1 MAEIAGACR
10 EPGKQENLRCGMGIS
25 LNIVD
30 CRPRGKREAR
40 RQSTQKGGKKAKQ
53 SGCTAQEG
61 GCEVD
66 PAGQTS
72 S

>member
-1 MAEIAGACR
+1 M
-10 EPGKQENLRCGMGIS
+10 
-25 LNIVD
+25 D
-30 CRPRGKREAR
+30 CRPRGKRDAR
-40 RQSTQKGGKKAKQ
+40 RQNTQKGGKKAKQ

-66 PAGQTS
+66 LAVETS